1 MTPSSTPRPIGE
13 GFPAPGFGRR
23 AGWLAAVALG
33 AAALL
38 GACTGGPSAT
48 PVSIPPDATA
58 FAIPAAS
65 ATPKSAN
72 PSPSPVAAASFPLT
86 LTDDE
91 GTTVELK
98 NEPGK
103 IVSLTPATTEILY
116 AIGAGD
122 RTVAKVE
129 DFTPYPPE
137 ADRLP
142 VVAKFGS
149 VDVEQIVNLGAD
161 LVIAGGNGFNPP
173 EAIGQ
178 LRKAGIPVVVV
189 YAADVKGVLKD
200 IELVGDAVG
209 EGPAARDLTASMQA
223 GFDQVAAAATD
234 LPAPKTFYELDA
246 TKEIYGP
253 ARDSFIAQMISLA
266 GGTPVTTEDPAIFAF
281 PLEKLIAAD
290 PEIII
295 LGDAAYGTTPGIVAA
310 RPGWGTMTAVKAG
323 SIRPADDTV
332 ISRPGPRLVLGL
344 QALAVAIHPE
354 LAALFPQPTPA
365 PSMAASPSASAT
377 P

>member
-1 MTPSSTPRPIGE
+1 MPGATRPN
-13 GFPAPGFGRR
+13 RR
-23 AGWLAAVALG
+23 IATVLLG
-33 AAALL
+33 AAVLL
-38 GACTGGPSAT
+38 GACTGGSSAT

-58 FAIPAAS
+58 SAIPAA
-65 ATPKSAN
+65 AGTPKPAP
-72 PSPSPVAAASFPLT
+72 PSPTPVAAATFPLT
-86 LTDDE
+86 VTDDE
-91 GTTVELK
+91 GTAVDLK
-98 NEPGK
+98 AAPGK

-122 RTVAKVE
+122 RTVGKVE

-137 ADRLP
+137 ADTLP

-149 VDVEQIVNLGAD
+149 VDVERIVDLGAD

-173 EAIGQ
+173 EAITQ
-178 LRKAGIPVVVV
+178 LRKAGIPVVVT
-189 YAADVKGVLKD
+189 YATDVEGVLKD

-223 GFDQVAAAATD
+223 GFDQVAAATKG

-253 ARDSFIAQMISLA
+253 AKDSFIAQMISLA
-266 GGTPVTTEDPAIFAF
+266 GGTPITTEDPAVFAI
-281 PLEKLIAAD
+281 PLEKLVAAD
-290 PEIII
+290 PAIII
-295 LGDAAYGTTPGIVAA
+295 LGDAAYGTTPAIVAGRA
-310 RPGWGTMTAVKAG
+310 GWDKMTAVKDGA
-323 SIRPADDTV
+323 IRPADDTV
-332 ISRPGPRLVLGL
+332 ISRPGPRLVQGI

-354 LAALFPQPTPA
+354 LAAMFPQPTPTA
-365 PSMAASPSASAT
+365 SPAASGSAA

>member
-1 MTPSSTPRPIGE
+1 MP
-13 GFPAPGFGRR
+13 
-23 AGWLAAVALG
+23 G
-33 AAALL
+33 AARTNRRIATVLFGAAFLL
-38 GACTGGPSAT
+38 SACTGGSSAT

-58 FAIPAAS
+58 SAIPPAAGTPKP
-65 ATPKSAN
+65 ATPSQT
-72 PSPSPVAAASFPLT
+72 PVAAATFPLT

-91 GTTVELK
+91 GTAVVLK
-98 NEPGK
+98 AAPQK

-122 RTVAKVE
+122 RTVGKVE

-137 ADRLP
+137 ADKLP
-142 VVAKFGS
+142 IVAKFGS
-149 VDVEQIVNLGAD
+149 VDVEQIVSLGAD

-173 EAIGQ
+173 EAITQ
-178 LRKAGIPVVVV
+178 LRTAGIPVVVT
-189 YAADVKGVLKD
+189 YATDVEGVLKD

-223 GFDQVAAAATD
+223 GLDRVAAATKG

-253 ARDSFIAQMISLA
+253 AKDSFIAQMIGLA
-266 GGTPVTTEDPAIFAF
+266 GGTPITTEDPAVFAI
-281 PLEKLIAAD
+281 PLEKLVAAD
-290 PEIII
+290 PEIIV
-295 LGDAAYGTTPGIVAA
+295 LGDAVGGTTPAIVAGRA
-310 RPGWGTMTAVKAG
+310 GWDTMTAVKDGA
-323 SIRPADDTV
+323 IRPADDTV
-332 ISRPGPRLVLGL
+332 ISRPGPRLVQGL

-354 LAALFPQPTPA
+354 LAAMFPQPTPTA
-365 PSMAASPSASAT
+365 SPAASGSAA